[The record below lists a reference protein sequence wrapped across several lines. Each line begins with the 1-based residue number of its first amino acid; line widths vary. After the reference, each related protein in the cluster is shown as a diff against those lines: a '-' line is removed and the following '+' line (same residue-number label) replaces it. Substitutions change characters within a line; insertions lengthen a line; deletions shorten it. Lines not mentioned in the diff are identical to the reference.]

1 MTIFY
6 LITQRGYQED
16 AEEYLGFFLN
26 TLHEE
31 IIYLLSR
38 TSTTSSSIP
47 NGQPSDSSSREVERP
62 VSPGAAGINGN
73 ADSSSGWL
81 EVGKKQKTHVVRAT
95 ESRESAVSR
104 LFGGKLRSILHTPGQ
119 KDSVTIEPYQ
129 PLQLDITAPAILSIT
144 DALRAIST
152 PEIIHGVY
160 SAAKGGEVDATKTV
174 YVETWPKVL
183 ICHLKRFV
191 YDTEE
196 GGVVKRSKAVAYGVD
211 LAIPNGGFFFFQF
224 FVSSLTAFVWVTRN
238 NISRKA
244 NIDAYKI
251 RPLRCSVPP
260 RFFCFR
266 RALHRFRRSSLF
278 IFFQLH
284 TFHLRPKPRGS
295 IIAII
300 NIISDIQMATL

>member
-1 MTIFY
+1 MTLFN
-6 LITQRGYQED
+6 TQRGYQED

-47 NGQPSDSSSREVERP
+47 NGQSSDPSSRKIERP
-62 VSPGAAGINGN
+62 ISPGAGANGN

-95 ESRESAVSR
+95 ESRESSVSR

-129 PLQLDITAPAILSIT
+129 PLQLDITGATILSIT

-211 LAIPNGGFFFFQF
+211 LMIPNGELL
-224 FVSSLTAFVWVTRN
+224 SS
-238 NISRKA
+238 ISF
-244 NIDAYKI
+244 
-251 RPLRCSVPP
+251 LCCCCSTGKV
-260 RFFCFR
+260 
-266 RALHRFRRSSLF
+266 
-278 IFFQLH
+278 
-284 TFHLRPKPRGS
+284 
-295 IIAII
+295 
-300 NIISDIQMATL
+300 

>member
-1 MTIFY
+1 M
-6 LITQRGYQED
+6 
-16 AEEYLGFFLN
+16 
-26 TLHEE
+26 
-31 IIYLLSR
+31 
-38 TSTTSSSIP
+38 P
-47 NGQPSDSSSREVERP
+47 NGQPSDPSSRQVERP
-62 VSPGAAGINGN
+62 VSPRAGINGN

-129 PLQLDITAPAILSIT
+129 PLQLDITGPAILSIT

-211 LAIPNGGFFFFQF
+211 LAIPNGELFFFVVFL
-224 FVSSLTAFVWVTRN
+224 SRGLTAFVRVTRN
-238 NISRKA
+238 NIPRKA
-244 NIDAYKI
+244 DIDLYKI
-251 RPLRCSVPP
+251 RPLRCSLPP
-260 RFFCFR
+260 RFFSFR
-266 RALHRFRRSSLF
+266 RTLHRFRCSSLF
-278 IFFQLH
+278 FFFQLH
-284 TFHLRPKPRGS
+284 IVHLYSKPRGNIV
-295 IIAII
+295 IITTTIII
-300 NIISDIQMATL
+300 NDNSIQVAPL